1 MSDPNIDPNAIDDP
15 ETVDDIEQEA
25 RPPGDADLDPE
36 APLDPVDPVDEEA
49 EEPMEAGLRDL
60 PH

>member
-1 MSDPNIDPNAIDDP
+1 MSDSNIDPNAIDDP
-15 ETVDDIEQEA
+15 ETVEDVEQEA
-25 RPPGDADLDPE
+25 RPPGDTDLDPE
-36 APLDPVDPVDEEA
+36 APLDPVDEEA